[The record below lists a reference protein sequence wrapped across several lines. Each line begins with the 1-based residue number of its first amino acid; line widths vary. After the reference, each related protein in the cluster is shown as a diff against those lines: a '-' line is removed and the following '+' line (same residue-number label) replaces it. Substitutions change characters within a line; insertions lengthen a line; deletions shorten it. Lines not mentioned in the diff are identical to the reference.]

1 MEIGPFVACAGFR
14 NPALLAKMAVTLDEV
29 SGGRAILGGRQP
41 PGPGLELDHVA
52 PVVPGERGLRQ
63 LDDGL
68 HEVARTLRIAPRSVQ
83 RIQRRTLD
91 IDQARELADRFGVRV
106 KDLWPE
112 LANVD
117 RQLHGVDWSADAACK
132 GADLN
137 VFFPSQDGPYS
148 NEAAYTLAASYCERC
163 PVRQTCLEEALFI
176 EERGGQEPHGFVG
189 GKRPMER
196 RALLRFRRD
205 AATHQIKKAV

>member
-1 MEIGPFVACAGFR
+1 MSDTRVRRRCGKCRKTLNAQEERWCARCTAIRHRTESPWAQTEDGC
-14 NPALLAKMAVTLDEV
+14 LTLDPV
-29 SGGRAILGGRQP
+29 
-41 PGPGLELDHVA
+41 LE
-52 PVVPGERGLRQ
+52 RY
-63 LDDGL
+63 GL
-68 HEVARTLRIAPRSVQ
+68 HEVARTLRIATRSVQ
-83 RIQRRTLD
+83 RIQQRTLD

-106 KDLWPE
+106 KDLWPQ
-112 LANVD
+112 LAHVD
-117 RQLHGVDWSADAACK
+117 QQLHGVDWSQDAACK

-137 VFFPSQDGPYS
+137 IFFPSQDGPYS
-148 NEAAYTLAASYCERC
+148 NEAAYTLAKTYCDRC
-163 PVRQTCLEEALFI
+163 PVQQTCLEEALFI